1 MELDCYVDD
10 ELPDYIMVMVA
21 NKRTKSQM
29 YQDLRLFLTS
39 TTETFVDWLHIV
51 LKKLKE
57 VHVTNPGYFDLF
69 ICKLLFITCSTY
81 CRYI

>member
-1 MELDCYVDD
+1 MSNLYQILLDD

-29 YQDLRLFLTS
+29 NEDLHLFLKTK
-39 TTETFVDWLHIV
+39 TAAFVDWLQIV

-57 VHVTNPGYFDLF
+57 ITVTNPGTSI
-69 ICKLLFITCSTY
+69 ICHIHLY
-81 CRYI
+81 A